1 MGTGRELEIISDEI
15 VAKVQR
21 PMRHDKHTHA
31 DRERMYFDAMMR
43 VLDRELPGYAE

>member
-1 MGTGRELEIISDEI
+1 MGTGRELEIIPDKI
-15 VAKVQR
+15 VAKVQA
-21 PMRHDKHTHA
+21 PMRDDRHSRA